1 MGISGEN
8 LFKISC
14 RAITIIQKG
23 APINLQLI
31 LTYSKFAIYIRE
43 GVKKN
48 CEKAVRLT
56 ALGGGG
62 GGVTPLQPDQNYLWQ
77 F

>member
-43 GVKKN
+43 GVKKKLWKSGQADRLGWPPSPSPQ
-48 CEKAVRLT
+48 EVR
-56 ALGGGG
+56 
-62 GGVTPLQPDQNYLWQ
+62 
-77 F
+77 